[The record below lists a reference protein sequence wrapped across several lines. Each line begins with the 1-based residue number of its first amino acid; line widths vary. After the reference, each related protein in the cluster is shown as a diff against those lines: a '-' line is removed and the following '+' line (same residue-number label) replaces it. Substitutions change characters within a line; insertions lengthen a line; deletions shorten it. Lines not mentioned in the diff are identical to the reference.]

1 MKVWPKFFD
10 VVFLPPHQ
18 LPHVPGQ
25 PGFVAQP
32 INQPIN
38 APLRDIALVPNL
50 QVELVIISSFCRRKI
65 VAKMEGIG
73 MMVREGVGSGDPI
86 ARHGTVGD

>member
-50 QVELVIISSFCRRKI
+50 RVELVISSFFRQKI
-65 VAKMEGIG
+65 LQKMEGIG

>member
-32 INQPIN
+32 PDQPIH
-38 APLRDIALVPNL
+38 AGLRAVALVPNL
-50 QVELVIISSFCRRKI
+50 QDISDYFFADWDGGNWDDGERGGWLGRSNCSTWHRR
-65 VAKMEGIG
+65 
-73 MMVREGVGSGDPI
+73 
-86 ARHGTVGD
+86 

>member
-10 VVFLPPHQ
+10 VVFLPPHE
-18 LPHVPGQ
+18 LSHVPGQ

-38 APLRDIALVPNL
+38 APLRDVALVPNL
-50 QVELVIISSFCRRKI
+50 RVELVIISSFFPTENF
-65 VAKMEGIG
+65 AKNEGIG
-73 MMVREGVGSGDPI
+73 MMVRGGWLG
-86 ARHGTVGD
+86 

>member
-10 VVFLPPHQ
+10 VVFLPPHE
-18 LPHVPGQ
+18 LSHVPGQ

-38 APLRDIALVPNL
+38 APLRDVALVPNL
-50 QVELVIISSFCRRKI
+50 QVELVIISSFFPTENF
-65 VAKMEGIG
+65 AKNEGIG
-73 MMVREGVGSGDPI
+73 MMVRGGWLG
-86 ARHGTVGD
+86 

>member
-10 VVFLPPHQ
+10 VVFLPPHE
-18 LPHVPGQ
+18 LSHVPGQ

-38 APLRDIALVPNL
+38 APLRDVALVPNL
-50 QVELVIISSFCRRKI
+50 RVELVIISSFFRQKI
-65 VAKMEGIG
+65 LQKI
-73 MMVREGVGSGDPI
+73 RELG
-86 ARHGTVGD
+86 